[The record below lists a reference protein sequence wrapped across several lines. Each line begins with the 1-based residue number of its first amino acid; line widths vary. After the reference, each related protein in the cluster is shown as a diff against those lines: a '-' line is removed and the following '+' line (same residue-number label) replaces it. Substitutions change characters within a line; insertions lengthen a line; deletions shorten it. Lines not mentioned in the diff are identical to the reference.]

1 MKEVWKSGQSW
12 NKWGLYKRLVGFCKS
27 DWRDSRGETTEYKC
41 LRRSCIVYIWIDKM
55 LQDVLPKDE
64 LLVAT
69 MIAKFWEN
77 QEFIASFVAK
87 TLREGNK
94 ISNVENTKQT

>member
-1 MKEVWKSGQSW
+1 MQI
-12 NKWGLYKRLVGFCKS
+12 LYYLG
-27 DWRDSRGETTEYKC
+27 
-41 LRRSCIVYIWIDKM
+41 IDKM

-64 LLVAT
+64 LLVVRI
-69 MIAKFWEN
+69 IAKFWEN

-94 ISNVENTKQT
+94 ISNVENTKRA